1 MTRKTDDDHDDNN
14 LFLEEMEG
22 AVRQTDDRTEPY
34 KPKLKPFPL
43 PPNPAVTESG
53 LEEKFV
59 DLPMET
65 GEFLE
70 FVRPGIQN
78 RLFQDLQ
85 RGRLPPEDMLDLHG
99 LRVTEARHALS
110 QFLAHARKHRIRVVQ
125 IIHGKGFRSD
135 HKQPILKQKINQWLR
150 QPDYVLAFCSA
161 PRFDGGTGAVYAL
174 LSLKG
179 ERYLQY

>member
-1 MTRKTDDDHDDNN
+1 MTTKAPEDNEKPD
-14 LFLEEMEG
+14 LFLQEMED
-22 AVRQTDDRTEPY
+22 AVQQKDDRVEPY
-34 KPKLKPFPL
+34 KPSLKPFPL
-43 PPNPAVTESG
+43 PPNSTVTELG
-53 LEEKFV
+53 VEEHFV
-59 DLPMET
+59 DLPLET

-78 RLFQDLQ
+78 RLYQDLR
-85 RGRLPPEDMLDLHG
+85 RGRLAPEDLLDLHG
-99 LRVTEARHALS
+99 LRVVEAKHALT
-110 QFLAHARKHRIRVVQ
+110 QFLSHARKHKIRVIQ

-135 HKQPILKQKINQWLR
+135 HKQPVLKQKINQWLR

-179 ERYLQY
+179 ENHFR